1 MRPSLYRLRQLKF
14 DFGFWG
20 ALQARGGGT
29 GAASS
34 DSENGGGGDMS
45 IPSPNSKLGH
55 ADKYL

>member
-1 MRPSLYRLRQLKF
+1 MRPSPYWLRQLKF

-29 GAASS
+29 GAASC
-34 DSENGGGGDMS
+34 DSENGGGGNMS
-45 IPSPNSKLGH
+45 MPSPNSKLGH